1 MATDRGSPRQAAQ
14 AARRLAPTVAAVERD
29 LLLVKITLAMIVKGE
44 AVNATDASACQQAAT
59 RIYQVIV
66 EARGD

>member
-1 MATDRGSPRQAAQ
+1 
-14 AARRLAPTVAAVERD
+14 
-29 LLLVKITLAMIVKGE
+29 MIVKGE